1 MIRERSRSKVH
12 LTWSEKVPERSG
24 KTNASGEVCASSVDA
39 GSYGDPVL
47 ERRRPG
53 GSVLTVR
60 GQGSQADLSLPPRCD
75 GVSYSKQSN

>member
-1 MIRERSRSKVH
+1 MVRKRSRPKIH

-24 KTNASGEVCASSVDA
+24 KTNARQDVCAS
-39 GSYGDPVL
+39 GSRQARMGDPVL

-53 GSVLTVR
+53 GSVLAKK

-75 GVSYSKQSN
+75 GVS